1 MRKISLFIAM
11 SLDGYIADSKGGV
24 DWLNGHGNDDGNID
38 TYSEFAGKVNI
49 DAGVGSLYERLS
61 DLAKRF

>member
-1 MRKISLFIAM
+1 MVRRAYEQKKEKISFIRSDPELGDAPCC
-11 SLDGYIADSKGGV
+11 V
-24 DWLNGHGNDDGNID
+24 DYAD

>member
-1 MRKISLFIAM
+1 MVRRAYEQKEEKISFIGSDPEFGDAPCC
-11 SLDGYIADSKGGV
+11 V
-24 DWLNGHGNDDGNID
+24 DYVD